1 MKKLLGIVVLC
12 LLLSGNAFAEC
23 IKGDCKE
30 GYGEYIYENGKY
42 LGNWHKGKF
51 SGKGRYEWG
60 DGTWQ
65 EGNFTKGK
73 LNGEA
78 TEYNAKKKYTYKG
91 NFRKDKWHG
100 DGLLTYENGKKY
112 DVYSRKGKLKSKIE
126 RVKPITQEEIIKK
139 YLSNRKLE
147 KVEGIWVTKLGSI
160 FVIYKEKAV
169 YQSKFIK
176 SETSKSG
183 ETFITDLSS
192 PANNAFAGE
201 MECKYSKD
209 GVRTTTCKVS
219 FVAHDFNLKGT
230 VNYPDWLTS
239 SEWNGPTYWDLN
251 WTRSWP
257 DDFVSYNKKFRTKD
271 DLEKEQKDLALIVND
286 VKKTC
291 SVLGFEKGSEKFADC
306 TLKLY
311 TQKVEEIVAEKQ
323 ARNQQLL
330 QSQQANTKIWDEP
343 KFLSII

>member
-1 MKKLLGIVVLC
+1 VDIMKKLLGIVVLC

-60 DGTWQ
+60 DGSWQ

-126 RVKPITQEEIIKK
+126 RVKPITQEEVIKK
-139 YLSNRKLE
+139 
-147 KVEGIWVTKLGSI
+147 
-160 FVIYKEKAV
+160 
-169 YQSKFIK
+169 
-176 SETSKSG
+176 
-183 ETFITDLSS
+183 
-192 PANNAFAGE
+192 
-201 MECKYSKD
+201 
-209 GVRTTTCKVS
+209 
-219 FVAHDFNLKGT
+219 
-230 VNYPDWLTS
+230 
-239 SEWNGPTYWDLN
+239 
-251 WTRSWP
+251 
-257 DDFVSYNKKFRTKD
+257 
-271 DLEKEQKDLALIVND
+271 
-286 VKKTC
+286 
-291 SVLGFEKGSEKFADC
+291 
-306 TLKLY
+306 
-311 TQKVEEIVAEKQ
+311 
-323 ARNQQLL
+323 
-330 QSQQANTKIWDEP
+330 
-343 KFLSII
+343 